1 MNALRVWQHK
11 SFQGTDAKIAS
22 CKKKEIGAKIAN
34 FASGSMH
41 AFQHQQS
48 PSIFSYNK
56 KIVLQLE
63 KKSWTLIFCNPFLE
77 RIEHRAER

>member
-48 PSIFSYNK
+48 PSIFSYK
-56 KIVLQLE
+56 KNCAPIRKEILD
-63 KKSWTLIFCNPFLE
+63 SDFL
-77 RIEHRAER
+77 